1 MYQHR
6 SIAKYGYEGRTYLE
20 HMGSAVKIKS

>member
-6 SIAKYGYEGRTYLE
+6 SIAKCGYEGRTYLE
-20 HMGSAVKIKS
+20 YMGSLVKIKT

>member
-6 SIAKYGYEGRTYLE
+6 SIAKYGYEGRTFFEY
-20 HMGSAVKIKS
+20 MGSTIKIKS